1 MRPSARNSFGRFAIL
16 LVLLAAVGLPH
27 GARAQHT
34 HGAHQ
39 HGAGELTVALDGQEL
54 VVELISPL
62 DNLVGFEHAPTNDAQ
77 RAALDAAGRR
87 LRDAG
92 AMFALPPAA
101 ACSIGH
107 VDLESPWPMAAPAP
121 DHGAQTQAGDA
132 QAQPARGNHEDV
144 VVTYHFMCTQPQA
157 LDRLE
162 VRAFAQFP
170 RLRELHVEHASARGQ
185 GAAVLTP
192 AAATLAL

>member
-16 LVLLAAVGLPH
+16 LVLLAAAGLPL

-34 HGAHQ
+34 HGAHE

-54 VVELISPL
+54 VVELVSPL

-77 RAALDAAGRR
+77 REALDTAGRR

-92 AMFALPPAA
+92 AMFALPAAA

-107 VDLESPWPMAAPAP
+107 VDLESPWPMAAP
-121 DHGAQTQAGDA
+121 DHEAQTQAGDVHA
-132 QAQPARGNHEDV
+132 KPARGNHEDV
-144 VVTYHFMCTQPQA
+144 LVTYHFMCTQPQA

-170 RLRELHVEHASARGQ
+170 RLRELRVEHASARGQ

-192 AAATLAL
+192 AAPTLAL

>member
-1 MRPSARNSFGRFAIL
+1 MRPFARNSFGRFAIL
-16 LVLLAAVGLPH
+16 LALLAAVGMPC

-34 HGAHQ
+34 HGAHE
-39 HGAGELTVALDGQEL
+39 HGAGELNVALEGQEL
-54 VVELISPL
+54 VVELLLPL

-77 RAALDAAGRR
+77 RAALVAAGRR

-92 AMFALPPAA
+92 AMFALPAAA
-101 ACSIGH
+101 ACSFGH
-107 VDLESPWPMAAPAP
+107 VDIESPWPMVAPAP
-121 DHGAQTQAGDA
+121 GQGGQTRAGDA

-144 VVTYHFMCTQPQA
+144 VVTYYFTCTQPQA

-170 RLRELHVEHASARGQ
+170 RLRQLRVEHASARGQ
-185 GAAVLTP
+185 GATVLVP
-192 AAATLAL
+192 SAATLAL